1 MTAWRYV
8 LFVLYHKYLVFKFG
22 LRVGG
27 IPLWQLLIHDLSKFG
42 PNEFGPYRM
51 RSVTGKDTP
60 AYQAAWKHHWS
71 INPHHWEYWVRD
83 GVATPM
89 PEVYVREMLADWH
102 AANRTYDT
110 EPLQIWLD
118 RKWGRMNLHVQTVEI
133 LRPLAWKMGLIV
145 P

>member
-8 LFVLYHKYLVFKFG
+8 LFILYHKWLVFHFG
-22 LRVGG
+22 RKVGG
-27 IPLWQLLIHDLSKFG
+27 IPVWQLLIHDLSKFG
-42 PNEFGPYRM
+42 PAEFGPYRM

-60 AYQAAWKHHWS
+60 AYQAAWRLHWS
-71 INPHHWEYWVRD
+71 RNPHHWEYWVRD
-83 GVATPM
+83 GLATPM

-110 EPLQIWLD
+110 EPLQEWLD
-118 RKWGRMNLHVQTVEI
+118 NKWPRMNLHVDTVRT
-133 LRPLAWKMGLIV
+133 LQPLATKMGLQI

>member
-1 MTAWRYV
+1 M
-8 LFVLYHKYLVFKFG
+8 
-22 LRVGG
+22 
-27 IPLWQLLIHDLSKFG
+27 QIHTTPFPVEPDL
-42 PNEFGPYRM
+42 ER
-51 RSVTGKDTP
+51 
-60 AYQAAWKHHWS
+60 
-71 INPHHWEYWVRD
+71 
-83 GVATPM
+83 

>member
-22 LRVGG
+22 LKVGG
-27 IPLWQLLIHDLSKFG
+27 ISLWQLLIHDLSKFG
-42 PNEFGPYRM
+42 RAEFGPYRM
-51 RSVTGKDTP
+51 RSVTGKNT
-60 AYQAAWKHHWS
+60 AEYQAAWKHHWS
-71 INPHHWEYWVRD
+71 TNPHHWEYWVRD
-83 GVATPM
+83 GKPSPM

-110 EPLQIWLD
+110 EPLQEWLD
-118 RKWGRMNLHVQTVEI
+118 NKWKRMHLHAETVAT
-133 LRPLAWKMGLIV
+133 LRPLAKKMGLIV